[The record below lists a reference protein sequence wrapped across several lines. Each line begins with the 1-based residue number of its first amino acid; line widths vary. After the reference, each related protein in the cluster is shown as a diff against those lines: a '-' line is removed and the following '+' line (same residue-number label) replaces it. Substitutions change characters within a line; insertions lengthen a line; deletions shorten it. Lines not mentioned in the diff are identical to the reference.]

1 MADENTEETTGKF
14 ATDLSDERT
23 TLKFANDFSDEV
35 KARIKEE
42 AYKRIDTLVEAD
54 ELSAN
59 ELGFLAG
66 VSHGSIKSRAKTMI
80 SAQEI
85 VVAILDGVRATGGTR
100 KPSADSVKSFLGSLS
115 AEERAAFL
123 AQLQ

>member
-1 MADENTEETTGKF
+1 MADNENVEIHAADEET
-14 ATDLSDERT
+14 AERVT
-23 TLKFANDFSDEV
+23 VKFANDFSDEV
-35 KARIKEE
+35 KARIKDE
-42 AYKRIDTLVEAD
+42 AYKRIDALVEAE

-66 VSHGSIKSRAKTMI
+66 VSHGSIKSRAKTMV

-85 VVAILDGVRATGGTR
+85 VLAILDGMRASSGTR
-100 KPSADSVKSFLGSLS
+100 KPSADSVKSFLASLS
-115 AEERAAFL
+115 EEERAQFL